1 MWVNEKRCK
10 ACDLCVSVC
19 PSGTL
24 AMRLD
29 EHKVLGKIVEIIH
42 QKVALGVRNVN
53 CIAQILQSLLQI
65 ERNLNLLK
73 SLMGQNREQKP
84 LKQIIIWQYK
94 EQCVSREIIS
104 SGNEL
109 VAHAAIDVGCKFFG
123 GYPITPSSE
132 VAHEM
137 SVMLPQNNGTF
148 IQMEDEIGGISV
160 ALGASMSGVK
170 AMTATSGPGISLKSE
185 QIGLG
190 FMAEIPLVIV
200 NVMRGGPS
208 TGLPTRVAQGD
219 IAQAANPTHGD
230 YQSIALCPG
239 SLEEAYTETLRAFNL
254 AEKFMT
260 PVFLLLDETLGHMHG
275 KANVP
280 DLSVVQE
287 SIINR
292 KEYTGD
298 KNSYKPYDVAE
309 DEAAVLNPFFK
320 GYRYHITG
328 LHHGPT
334 GFPTEDAVLSQKLID
349 RLFNK
354 ILSKKNEIIAY
365 EEYKLEDAEIL
376 LIAYGSTARSAKEAV
391 DRLRKEGRKVG
402 LFRPITLW
410 PSPKQQ
416 LAELGKRF
424 DKVLVAELNKG
435 QYAKEVEHS
444 MKKDVALLAKAM
456 VRPLSPMEIIK

>member
-1 MWVNEKRCK
+1 M
-10 ACDLCVSVC
+10 
-19 PSGTL
+19 
-24 AMRLD
+24 
-29 EHKVLGKIVEIIH
+29 
-42 QKVALGVRNVN
+42 
-53 CIAQILQSLLQI
+53 
-65 ERNLNLLK
+65 
-73 SLMGQNREQKP
+73 
-84 LKQIIIWQYK
+84 
-94 EQCVSREIIS
+94 SRELIS

-109 VAHAAIDVGCKFFG
+109 VAHAAIDAGCKFFG

-137 SVMLPQNNGTF
+137 SVLLPRENGSF
-148 IQMEDEIGGISV
+148 IQMEDEIAGISV

-185 QIGLG
+185 QIGLS

-219 IAQAANPTHGD
+219 VAQAAHPTHGD
-230 YQSIALCPG
+230 FQSIALCPG
-239 SLEEAYTETLRAFNL
+239 SLEEAYTETCRAFNL

-275 KANVP
+275 KAIVP
-280 DLSVVQE
+280 DLNEIQGKIV
-287 SIINR
+287 NR
-292 KEYTGD
+292 RKFNGD
-298 KNSYKPYDVAE
+298 KNSYKPYDVPQ
-309 DEAAVLNPFFK
+309 DEPAILNPFFQ

-354 ILSKKNEIIAY
+354 ILSKKQEIVTY

-376 LIAYGSTARSAKEAV
+376 LIAYGSTSRSAKEAV
-391 DRLRKEGRKVG
+391 DRLREEGKKVG

-410 PSPKQQ
+410 PSPSEE
-416 LAELGKRF
+416 LAKLGKKF
-424 DKVLVAELNKG
+424 NKVLVAELNKG
-435 QYAKEVEHS
+435 QYVKEVELA
-444 MKKDVALLAKAM
+444 MKKEVALLAKANG
-456 VRPLSPMEIIK
+456 RPLSPLEIISKIKEL

>member
-1 MWVNEKRCK
+1 
-10 ACDLCVSVC
+10 
-19 PSGTL
+19 
-24 AMRLD
+24 MR
-29 EHKVLGKIVEIIH
+29 
-42 QKVALGVRNVN
+42 
-53 CIAQILQSLLQI
+53 
-65 ERNLNLLK
+65 
-73 SLMGQNREQKP
+73 QNREQKP

-275 KANVP
+275 KANAP

-444 MKKDVALLAKAM
+444 MKKDVALLAKANG
-456 VRPLSPMEIIK
+456 RPLSPMEIINKIKEF

>member
-1 MWVNEKRCK
+1 M
-10 ACDLCVSVC
+10 
-19 PSGTL
+19 
-24 AMRLD
+24 
-29 EHKVLGKIVEIIH
+29 
-42 QKVALGVRNVN
+42 
-53 CIAQILQSLLQI
+53 
-65 ERNLNLLK
+65 
-73 SLMGQNREQKP
+73 
-84 LKQIIIWQYK
+84 
-94 EQCVSREIIS
+94 SRELIS

-109 VAHAAIDVGCKFFG
+109 VAHAAIDVGCRFFG

-137 SVMLPQNNGTF
+137 SVMLPQENGSF

-170 AMTATSGPGISLKSE
+170 AMTATSGPGISLKAE
-185 QIGLG
+185 QIGLS

-230 YQSIALCPG
+230 FQSIALCPG
-239 SLEEAYTETLRAFNL
+239 SLEEAYTETVRAFNL

-275 KANVP
+275 KAVVP
-280 DLSVVQE
+280 ELGEIQK

-292 KEYTGD
+292 REYTGD
-298 KNSYKPYDVAE
+298 KNSYKPYGVAE
-309 DEAAVLNPFFK
+309 DESAILNPFFK

-354 ILSKKNEIIAY
+354 ILSKKSEIVTY
-365 EEYKLEDAEIL
+365 EEYKLDDAEIL
-376 LIAYGSTARSAKEAV
+376 LIAYGSTSRSAKEAV
-391 DRLRKEGRKVG
+391 DRLREEGKKVG

-410 PSPKQQ
+410 PSPKEE
-416 LAELGKRF
+416 LVALGKRF
-424 DKVLVAELNKG
+424 DKILVAELNKG

-444 MKKDVALLAKAM
+444 MKKEIALLAKANG
-456 VRPLSPMEIIK
+456 RPLSPLEIINKIKEL

>member
-1 MWVNEKRCK
+1 M
-10 ACDLCVSVC
+10 
-19 PSGTL
+19 
-24 AMRLD
+24 
-29 EHKVLGKIVEIIH
+29 
-42 QKVALGVRNVN
+42 
-53 CIAQILQSLLQI
+53 
-65 ERNLNLLK
+65 
-73 SLMGQNREQKP
+73 
-84 LKQIIIWQYK
+84 
-94 EQCVSREIIS
+94 SRELIS

-109 VAHAAIDVGCKFFG
+109 VAHAAIDAGCKFFG

-137 SVMLPQNNGTF
+137 SVMLPQENGSF

-170 AMTATSGPGISLKSE
+170 SMTATSGPGISLKSE
-185 QIGLG
+185 QIGLS
-190 FMAEIPLVIV
+190 FMAEVPLVIV

-239 SLEEAYTETLRAFNL
+239 SLEEAYTETVRAFNL

-275 KANVP
+275 KAIVP
-280 DLSVVQE
+280 DLNEVQKN
-287 SIINR
+287 IIKR

-298 KNSYKPYDVAE
+298 KNSYKPYDVAD
-309 DEAAVLNPFFK
+309 DEPAVLNPFFK

-354 ILSKKNEIIAY
+354 ILSKADEIVTY
-365 EEYKLEDAEIL
+365 EEYKLEDADTL
-376 LIAYGSTARSAKEAV
+376 LIAYGSASRSAKEAV
-391 DRLRKEGRKVG
+391 DRLREEGKKVG

-410 PSPKQQ
+410 PSPKAE
-416 LAELGKRF
+416 LAKLGKRF
-424 DKVLVAELNKG
+424 DKILVAELNKG

-444 MKKDVALLAKAM
+444 MKKDVALLAKANG
-456 VRPLSPMEIIK
+456 RPLSPIEIINKIKEL

>member
-1 MWVNEKRCK
+1 M
-10 ACDLCVSVC
+10 
-19 PSGTL
+19 
-24 AMRLD
+24 
-29 EHKVLGKIVEIIH
+29 
-42 QKVALGVRNVN
+42 
-53 CIAQILQSLLQI
+53 
-65 ERNLNLLK
+65 
-73 SLMGQNREQKP
+73 
-84 LKQIIIWQYK
+84 
-94 EQCVSREIIS
+94 SRELIS

-137 SVMLPQNNGTF
+137 SVMLPRENGSF

-170 AMTATSGPGISLKSE
+170 SMTATSGPGISLKAE
-185 QIGLG
+185 QIGLS
-190 FMAEIPLVIV
+190 FMAEVPLVIV

-239 SLEEAYTETLRAFNL
+239 SLEEAYTETVRAFNL

-275 KANVP
+275 KAIVP
-280 DLSVVQE
+280 DLSEVQKTIV
-287 SIINR
+287 SR

-298 KNSYKPYDVAE
+298 KNSYKPYDVA
-309 DEAAVLNPFFK
+309 DDAPAVLNPFFK

-354 ILSKKNEIIAY
+354 ILSKKDEIVTY
-365 EEYKLEDAEIL
+365 EEYKLEDADTL
-376 LIAYGSTARSAKEAV
+376 LIAYGSASRSAKEAV
-391 DRLRKEGRKVG
+391 DRLREEGKKVG

-410 PSPKQQ
+410 PSPKDE
-416 LAELGKRF
+416 LVALGKRF
-424 DKVLVAELNKG
+424 DKILVAELNKG
-435 QYAKEVEHS
+435 QYVKEIEHS
-444 MKKDVALLAKAM
+444 MKKDVALLAKANG
-456 VRPLSPMEIIK
+456 RPLSPIEIINKIKEL